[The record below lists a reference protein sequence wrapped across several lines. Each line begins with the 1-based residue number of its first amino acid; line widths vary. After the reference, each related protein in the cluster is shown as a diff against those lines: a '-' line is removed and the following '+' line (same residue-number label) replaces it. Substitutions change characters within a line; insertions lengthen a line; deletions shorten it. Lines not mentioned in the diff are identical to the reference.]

1 MKTLVFNASNIS
13 AYVFEDSDTVTVTA
27 TETTAPDI
35 VIYDMNSGNATLHT
49 NVTPPDDWL
58 GGRYTFDGTI
68 WTQVSGWTKK
78 INERL
83 AEEVRAERNKLL
95 AETDHYG
102 LSDQTMTSDMTTYR
116 QALRD
121 ITDQSGFPES
131 VTWPTKP

>member
-1 MKTLVFNASNIS
+1 MKTLVFNDSNVS
-13 AYVFEDSDTVTVTA
+13 AYIFEDSDTVTVTA
-27 TETTAPDI
+27 TETTAPNI
-35 VIYDMNSGNATLHT
+35 VVFDMNSTNATLHT
-49 NVTPPDDWL
+49 NVTPPDDWT
-58 GGRYTFDGTI
+58 GGRYTFDGTT
-68 WTQVSGWTKK
+68 WTQVSGWKK
-78 INERL
+78 PIDEEK

-121 ITDQSGFPES
+121 ITDQDGFPES

>member
-1 MKTLVFNASNIS
+1 MKTLVFNDSNVS
-13 AYVFEDSDTVTVTA
+13 AYVFEDNDTVTVTA
-27 TETTAPDI
+27 TETTASDI
-35 VIYDMNSGNATLHT
+35 VIYDMNSGNSTLHT

-58 GGRYTFDGTI
+58 GGRYTFDGTT
-68 WTQVSGWTKK
+68 WTQVTGWTKK

-83 AEEVRAERNKLL
+83 AEEVRTERNALL

-121 ITDQSGFPES
+121 ITDQDGFPES
-131 VTWPTKP
+131 VTWPIKP